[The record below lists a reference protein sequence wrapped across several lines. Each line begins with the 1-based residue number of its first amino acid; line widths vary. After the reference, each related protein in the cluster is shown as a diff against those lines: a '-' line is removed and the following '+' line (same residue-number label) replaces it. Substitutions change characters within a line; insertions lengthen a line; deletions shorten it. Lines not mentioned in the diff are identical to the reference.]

1 MARSIRLRAGLL
13 LALSLVT
20 VAPVDALASAPDV
33 PAPTPVSLVSDL
45 IDSAAG
51 ALSSAGEALGQTA
64 DQLIAGMEPAAGP
77 CSGTGGLKSGSDGRV
92 TILLLGSDYREKPY
106 IGERMDV
113 IIVATRKANGQVA
126 MASIP
131 RDTAY
136 FPLAS
141 GGTSGSSRVNTL
153 YYRYKRSS
161 VGARKVDC
169 RALKR
174 FTEDVEKALATE
186 IDYYAMVRMVTFAQ
200 LVDNVTAVYTDIP
213 GPIVDPSYGRR
224 GAYFPDA
231 NDWRLVG
238 NTACRNKKSDPC
250 HSALA
255 YVRSRHGTQA
265 GGSNND
271 FKRALRQ
278 HTFIFDAAKRVLSR
292 GSGSNLSSLI
302 NATESRVWTNVPKN
316 MTAGL
321 DIYNLLKNGMSL
333 ANKDRVVFGPSTYAY
348 GLTNPQYAYKLRLKK
363 VRAWINEHF
372 GS

>member
-1 MARSIRLRAGLL
+1 MPGSIRLRAGLL

-20 VAPVDALASAPDV
+20 VAPVEALASAPEA

-64 DQLIAGMEPAAGP
+64 DQLIAGVEPAAGY
-77 CSGTGGLKSGSDGRV
+77 CSGTGGLKTGTDGRV
-92 TILLLGSDYREKPY
+92 TILLLGSDYRKKPY

-136 FPLAS
+136 FPKAS

-153 YYRYKRSS
+153 YYTYKRNKSK
-161 VGARKVDC
+161 AAYVDC
-169 RALKR
+169 RALQR
-174 FTEDVEKALATE
+174 FTADVAKALGTE

-200 LVDNVTAVYTDIP
+200 LVDNVTYVATDIP
-213 GPIVDPSYGRR
+213 GPIRDPYYARR
-224 GAYFPDA
+224 GAYFPDE
-231 NDWRLVG
+231 NNYRLVG
-238 NTACRNKKSDPC
+238 NTACTKSKPC

-265 GGSNND
+265 GGSNDD

-292 GSGSNLSSLI
+292 GTGSNLSSLI
-302 NATESRVWTNVPKN
+302 NATEFKVWTNVPKN
-316 MTAGL
+316 MTAGVQ
-321 DIYNLLKNGMSL
+321 IYNLLQGISM
-333 ANKDRVVFGPSTYAY
+333 ANKDRVVFGPSTYAV
-348 GLTNPQYAYKLRLKK
+348 GLTSPQYAYKLRLKK
-363 VRAWINEHF
+363 VRAWINGHF

>member
-64 DQLIAGMEPAAGP
+64 DQLIAGVAPAAGD
-77 CSGTGGLKSGSDGRV
+77 CSGSGSLRYGNDGRV
-92 TILLLGSDYREKPY
+92 TILLLGSDYRRKPY

-113 IIVATRKANGQVA
+113 IIVATRKANGQIA

-136 FPLAS
+136 FPKAS

-153 YYRYKRSS
+153 YYTYKRNKSKT
-161 VGARKVDC
+161 AAVDC
-169 RALKR
+169 QALNR
-174 FTEDVEKALATE
+174 FKSDVEKALATE

-213 GPIVDPSYGRR
+213 GPIRDTYYARR

-231 NDWRLVG
+231 DNYRLEG
-238 NTACRNKKSDPC
+238 NTACTVKKPC

-292 GSGSNLSSLI
+292 GTGSNLSSLLI
-302 NATESRVWTNVPKN
+302 ASNGRTWSNLPRNL
-316 MTAGL
+316 TAGKQMY
-321 DIYNLLKNGMSL
+321 DLLQGTKL
-333 ANKDRVVFGPSTYAY
+333 AAKDRVVFGPSTYAV
-348 GLTNPQYAYKLRLKK
+348 GLSNPQYAYKLRLKK